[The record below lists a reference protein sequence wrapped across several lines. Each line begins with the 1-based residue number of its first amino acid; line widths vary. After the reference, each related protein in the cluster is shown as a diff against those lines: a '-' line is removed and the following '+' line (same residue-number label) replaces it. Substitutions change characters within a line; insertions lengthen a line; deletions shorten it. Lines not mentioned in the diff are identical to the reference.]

1 MNEKEKQVQIP
12 FKTFVGLLALTDDL
26 INGYDDDIDIDKV
39 KEFYKVLNNKL
50 DAMLKREIYTKYKTA
65 PTEEERE
72 KARIEYLEKIG
83 INKDF
88 RW

>member
-1 MNEKEKQVQIP
+1 MDNKEKQVQIP
-12 FKTFVGLLALTDDL
+12 LKTFIGLLALTDDL
-26 INGYDDDIDIDKV
+26 INGYDIELDKI

-72 KARIEYLEKIG
+72 EARQKYLEKIG

>member
-1 MNEKEKQVQIP
+1 MDNKEKQVQIP
-12 FKTFVGLLALTDDL
+12 LKTFIGLLALTDDL
-26 INGYDDDIDIDKV
+26 INGYDDIDIDKV

-72 KARIEYLEKIG
+72 EARQKYLEKIG

>member
-1 MNEKEKQVQIP
+1 MDNKEKQVQIP
-12 FKTFVGLLALTDDL
+12 LKTFIGLLALTDDL
-26 INGYDDDIDIDKV
+26 INEYDIELDKV

-72 KARIEYLEKIG
+72 KARIEYLEKAG
-83 INKDF
+83 MPKNF

>member
-1 MNEKEKQVQIP
+1 MDEKEKKVQIP
-12 FKTFVGLLALTDDL
+12 LKTFIGLLALTDDL
-26 INGYDDDIDIDKV
+26 INGYDDIDIDKV

-72 KARIEYLEKIG
+72 EARQKYLEKIG

>member
-1 MNEKEKQVQIP
+1 MDNKEKQVQIP
-12 FKTFVGLLALTDDL
+12 LKTFIGLLALTDDL
-26 INGYDDDIDIDKV
+26 INGYDIELDKI

-72 KARIEYLEKIG
+72 KARLEMV
-83 INKDF
+83 N
-88 RW
+88 

>member
-1 MNEKEKQVQIP
+1 MDNKEKQVQIP
-12 FKTFVGLLALTDDL
+12 LKTFIGLLALTDDL
-26 INGYDDDIDIDKV
+26 INGYDDIDIDKV

-72 KARIEYLEKIG
+72 KARLEYLEKAG
-83 INKDF
+83 IPKDF